1 MGSSTKL
8 WVVAAALTTA
18 LAAVLSAYEVP
29 PEVLDLDVR
38 RHGPDGVRIEFR
50 PSVEDAAYA
59 IYRRTD
65 KIAVPDDLESAIR
78 IAVVGGEEPVRLDH
92 PPPGLPYHYA
102 VVAVARL
109 ERGEEQLVPGRNRT
123 VNAVRV
129 PLDER
134 RAVPPAPPRTEP
146 LALRRVPL
154 PELLV
159 IPELET
165 GIDIDARLLDLGP
178 SRPLRDDLK
187 PAYRTLTELAPETP
201 AARERE
207 PEPQILRPELTTNEV
222 ETKGREATLARIV
235 NARFQRREW
244 GLAERELRSLY
255 TVFERPEPQ
264 ARTLFYLGQALYFQ
278 DRFHEAFMSF
288 LLAEPELYREVQ
300 PWLNAV
306 VRATR

>member
-1 MGSSTKL
+1 M
-8 WVVAAALTTA
+8 
-18 LAAVLSAYEVP
+18 SAYEVP

-65 KIAVPDDLESAIR
+65 KIAALDDLETAIR
-78 IAVVGGEEPVRLDH
+78 IAVVGGDRPVRLDH

-102 VVAVARL
+102 VVSVTRL

-123 VNAVRV
+123 VNAVQV

-134 RAVPPAPPRTEP
+134 RAVAPAVPRP
-146 LALRRVPL
+146 QPRAPRRVPL

-165 GIDIDARLLDLGP
+165 GADIDATLMSLAP
-178 SRPLRDDLK
+178 SRPLRSDLK
-187 PAYRTLTELAPETP
+187 PTYDTLMQRAPEIP
-201 AARERE
+201 AERLRERHPERERE
-207 PEPQILRPELTTNEV
+207 PQILQPESTTNEL
-222 ETKGREATLARIV
+222 ETKGREATLARVV
-235 NARFQRREW
+235 NARFRRGEW
-244 GLAERELRSLY
+244 ELAERELRSLY
-255 TVFERPEPQ
+255 TVFERSEPQ

-278 DRFHEAFMSF
+278 HRFHEAFMSF

-306 VRATR
+306 MRAEP